1 MTRERT
7 ILLGMV
13 GILAALLLWQALV
26 SLGWLNPVVVPS
38 PSTVLSAA
46 IREIGD
52 GTLGAA
58 FDTTLVQFLLAF
70 AGAAVLGTIAGFF
83 IGWYRTVEYMADPYI
98 WFFYS
103 TPLIAFYPVLVIWFG
118 LGFKTAVVLGFLLS
132 VVPVLINTATGVKSA
147 PPTLVRAARSF
158 GATRTQLATKVV
170 LPHAMPLILTG
181 WRIAVER
188 ALIGVVV
195 GEMFSSNA
203 GLGFRISYY
212 GSQLLTAELF
222 VPILAA
228 TLLGLIATQVLRA
241 WENRALQRVAPPS

>member
-1 MTRERT
+1 MSRERS
-7 ILLGMV
+7 LALGLV
-13 GILAALLLWQALV
+13 GILAALLLWQILV

-38 PSTVLSAA
+38 PSTVLSSAVQE
-46 IREIGD
+46 IRD

-58 FDTTLVQFLLAF
+58 FFTTVLQFLLAF
-70 AGAAVLGTIAGFF
+70 AGAALLGTIAGFLV
-83 IGWYRTVEYMADPYI
+83 GWFRTVEYVAEPYI

-118 LGFKTAVVLGFLLS
+118 LGFKTAVVLGFLLA

-147 PPTLVRAARSF
+147 PAALVRAARSF
-158 GATRTQLATKVV
+158 GATRSQLATKVV

-195 GEMFSSNA
+195 GEMFSANA
-203 GLGFRISYY
+203 GLGFQISYY
-212 GSQLLTAELF
+212 GSQLLTANLF

-228 TLLGLIATQVLRA
+228 TVLGLAATQILRA
-241 WENRALQRVAPPS
+241 WENWALRRVAPPS

>member
-1 MTRERT
+1 MSRERS
-7 ILLGMV
+7 LALGLV
-13 GILAALLLWQALV
+13 GILAALLLWQILV

-38 PSTVLSAA
+38 PSTVMSSAIQE
-46 IREIGD
+46 IRD

-58 FDTTLVQFLLAF
+58 FVTTVGQFLLAF
-70 AGAAVLGTIAGFF
+70 AGAALLGTIAGFLV
-83 IGWYRTVEYMADPYI
+83 GWFRTVEYVAEPYI

-118 LGFKTAVVLGFLLS
+118 LGFKTAVVLGFLLA

-147 PPTLVRAARSF
+147 PAALVRAARSF
-158 GATRTQLATKVV
+158 GATRSQLATKVV

-195 GEMFSSNA
+195 GEMFSANA
-203 GLGFRISYY
+203 GLGFQISYY
-212 GSQLLTAELF
+212 GSQLLTANLF

-228 TLLGLIATQVLRA
+228 TMLGLAATQILRA
-241 WENRALQRVAPPS
+241 WENWALRRVAPPS